1 MDRSILAA
9 PRRPMTAVAR
19 EHGFRVELGGNF
31 PLVPIPQPQRPPSS
45 AVAIHEDQGLRLMES
60 GGLIDLILF

>member
-19 EHGFRVELGGNF
+19 ERGFRVELGGNF
-31 PLVPIPQPQRPPSS
+31 PLVPIPQPQRTPSS
-45 AVAIHEDQGLRLMES
+45 AVAIHEDQGVRLMES